1 MRLDASRRRRGEF
14 AAQGFVVVAECQSHD
29 EFANGCKERRW
40 RLGAKH
46 LWAINQVWAPGAA
59 KQVLPEAQASAA

>member
-46 LWAINQVWAPGAA
+46 LWAINQV
-59 KQVLPEAQASAA
+59 